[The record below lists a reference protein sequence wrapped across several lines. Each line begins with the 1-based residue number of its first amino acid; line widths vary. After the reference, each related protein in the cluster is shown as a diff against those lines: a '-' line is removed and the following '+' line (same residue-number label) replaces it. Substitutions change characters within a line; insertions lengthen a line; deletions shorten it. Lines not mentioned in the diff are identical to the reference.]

1 MPSLL
6 ANIFQV
12 KWLSASKYM
21 ASFSLYILT
30 WKLSKMIQAYTI
42 YHLFI
47 SCEVAIRSA
56 YFIAQF
62 ILIMAAHLY
71 Y

>member
-1 MPSLL
+1 
-6 ANIFQV
+6 
-12 KWLSASKYM
+12 
-21 ASFSLYILT
+21 
-30 WKLSKMIQAYTI
+30 MIQVYTI

-47 SCEVAIRSA
+47 SCELAIRAA

-62 ILIMAAHLY
+62 ILIMEAYLY